1 MMLFICRSLLVMM
14 DSLECPDCMIR
25 SVTRTWL
32 VHAIDRGD
40 IARLLE
46 PILLVLLHP
55 ATARVSVQFLH
66 TKPAQKTTG
75 GDKMHDD
82 DGEEAESRIYSIS
95 SIEGEVSIYK
105 AYKHSAWLL

>member
-1 MMLFICRSLLVMM
+1 M

-25 SVTRTWL
+25 SVTQTWL

-66 TKPAQKTTG
+66 TKPAQKAS
-75 GDKMHDD
+75 GDSA
-82 DGEEAESRIYSIS
+82 EEEAAAEAESRIYSIS
-95 SIEGEVSIYK
+95 SIEGEVST
-105 AYKHSAWLL
+105 LQVTVC

>member
-1 MMLFICRSLLVMM
+1 MVSIPNRSLLVMM

-25 SVTRTWL
+25 SVTQTWL

-66 TKPAQKTTG
+66 TKPDQKAVG
-75 GDKMHDD
+75 MGKSEEV
-82 DGEEAESRIYSIS
+82 GEEDVESRIYSIS
-95 SIEGEVSIYK
+95 SVDGEVSTGQ
-105 AYKHSAWLL
+105 